1 MCINS
6 TLWNSNFWINLTK
19 ALTFYALFTPWL
31 LQKGINDLKFSE
43 KLASLSFAVY
53 LTIMTNIH
61 FLCCTPPVESIFET
75 FLNCHNIKF
84 TPWRWYQVKEF
95 IVIYSSIIRRG
106 NHFVDWKS
114 KLVLVSIFGNVSKP
128 VSHFEDTTQLWF
140 FREKD

>member
-1 MCINS
+1 MCING
-6 TLWNSNFWINLTK
+6 TVWNSYFWINLTK

-31 LQKGINDLKFSE
+31 LQKDINDLKFSE
-43 KLASLSFAVY
+43 KLSSLSFAVY

-75 FLNCHNIKF
+75 FLNCHVKF
-84 TPWRWYQVKEF
+84 SPWRWHQIKEL
-95 IVIYSSIIRRG
+95 IVIYSSIIRRD

-128 VSHFEDTTQLWF
+128 ASHFEDTTQLWF
-140 FREKD
+140 FREKH